1 MNTILKRSIISVAV
15 LAMMASFALVFT
27 HEAVASG
34 EKKVSLTWLATPVGS
49 DGYNFASALADI
61 IKKNH
66 PGMRASCVETMGGVE
81 GMKMM
86 SDMAS
91 DKRQLHMATG
101 VGAILNLARLGKGP
115 FGKAGK
121 IDGWRVLFTMYNVTP
136 HIMTLDPK
144 IKTGYDL
151 VGKRVGFPPRQHG
164 LAKDGAFLLGNVW
177 GIEDKVKK
185 VHMPMD
191 LQKDALLDGTVDAVC
206 AGGMYLSENEFKVS
220 PNNEVILAARKNV
233 YFIGVDQKDGD
244 KTKEKFPTATLT
256 WAPIKAGALRPGYPA
271 KDWGILIQANTA
283 YVWQDM
289 PLERAY
295 EITKVC
301 AENADKVKGYFAQGK
316 AFAPGNMVLN
326 CWGQKWY
333 HPGALK
339 YYQEVGLK
347 PSGTVN

>member
-1 MNTILKRSIISVAV
+1 MKKILRKSIISVAV
-15 LAMMASFALVFT
+15 LTFMLSSALVLT
-27 HEAVASG
+27 HEASAAG
-34 EKKVSLTWLATPVGS
+34 EKRVAITWLATPVGS

-66 PGMRASCVETMGGVE
+66 SSIKPSVIETMGGVE

-86 SDMAS
+86 SDMPS

-115 FGKAGK
+115 FGKTGK
-121 IDGWRVLFTMYNVTP
+121 IDGWRILFTMYNVTP
-136 HIMTLDPK
+136 HIMTLDPE

-185 VHMPMD
+185 IYMPMD

-206 AGGMYLSENEFKVS
+206 AGGMYLSKNEFKVS
-220 PNNEVILAARKNV
+220 PNNEVILASRKNV
-233 YFIGVDQKDGD
+233 YFIGVDRKDGD
-244 KTKEKFPTATLT
+244 KVRAKFPTATLT

-271 KDWGILIQANTA
+271 KDLGIMIQANTV
-283 YVWQDM
+283 YVWEDM
-289 PLERAY
+289 SVARAY
-295 EITKVC
+295 EITKVA
-301 AENADKVKGYFAQGK
+301 AENADQVKGYFALGK

-326 CWGQKWY
+326 AWGPKWY

-339 YYQEVGLK
+339 YYQEANLK
-347 PSGTVN
+347 PTGTVN